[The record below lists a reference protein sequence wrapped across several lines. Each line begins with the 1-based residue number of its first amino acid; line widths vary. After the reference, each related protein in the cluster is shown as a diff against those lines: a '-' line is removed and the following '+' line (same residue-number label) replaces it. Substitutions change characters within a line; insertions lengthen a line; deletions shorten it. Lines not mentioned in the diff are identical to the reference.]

1 MKLTASCMCALALA
15 ACASETMDAPPFVD
29 VDGDGIDDNDPTA
42 LRNFT
47 LRLENV
53 VPFTILKASV
63 ANAQPDKTEAPL
75 APGQVYEIRFTAGF
89 GHRMSLM
96 AMLGESNDWFFGTD
110 PAGIPLYT
118 DGVAL
123 SGDITSQIQLWDA
136 GTEADE
142 EPGVGPST
150 GLNQTQANQG
160 SADANTNIRLVPDVV
175 TLASGQAFARPAVS
189 SMIRVT
195 VTPPT
200 TSDRMFLVRI
210 ENVSTTDTL
219 VTSQGNR
226 AITVMNTLWAVHCSP
241 NVLFEAN
248 KVAPSNG
255 LENLAEAG
263 NAWTMSDKLRLER
276 GVASPLSAG
285 VYVVHASGNPLF
297 AVGGP
302 DFRFGLEHVVEDGDT
317 AAISAFL
324 PQGLVPAESFGT
336 FDAPV
341 TTDQPGPC
349 HAGDAFELTF
359 QARPGDRLS
368 LATGFVSSNDWFI
381 ATPGDGMPLFN
392 GTLPRWGE
400 ITTEFHL
407 FDLGTEGDQE
417 LDVGL
422 SVGTQQTA
430 PNTGGPDGNKMVR
443 EVGRDRY
450 DVPLTQHVRVTL
462 TPPPH

>member
-1 MKLTASCMCALALA
+1 MKLIASCMCALALA
-15 ACASETMDAPPFVD
+15 ACADDTEKMDPFVD
-29 VDGDGIDDNDPTA
+29 ADGDGIDDNDPTA

-53 VPFTILKASV
+53 APFTILKASV

-89 GHRMSLM
+89 GHRLSLM
-96 AMLGESNDWFFGTD
+96 GGLGESSDWFFGTD

-118 DGVAL
+118 DGVPL
-123 SGDITSQIQLWDA
+123 SGDITSQILLWDA

-142 EPGVGPST
+142 EPGVGPDT

-160 SADANTNIRLVPDVV
+160 EADPNTNVRLVPDVV
-175 TLASGQAFARPAVS
+175 TLASGATFTRPAVS
-189 SMIRVT
+189 AMIRVT

-200 TSDRMFLVRI
+200 TNDRMFLVRI
-210 ENVSTTDTL
+210 ENVSTPDTL

-226 AITVMNTLWAVHCSP
+226 AITIMNTLWAVHCNT

-248 KVAPSNG
+248 KVAPANG

-263 NAWTMSDKLRLER
+263 NAWTMSDKLRLQR

-285 VYVVHASGNPLF
+285 IYVVHVDGTPLF
-297 AVGGP
+297 SLGGP
-302 DFRFGLEHVVEDGDT
+302 DFHYGLERVVEDGDT
-317 AAISAFL
+317 SALMAFL
-324 PQGLVPAESFGT
+324 PQGLVPAESFGS

-341 TTDQPGPC
+341 TNEQGPC

-359 QARPGDRLS
+359 QARPGARLS
-368 LATGFVSSNDWFI
+368 LATGFVASNDWFI
-381 ATPGDGMPLFN
+381 ATPAEGMPLFN

-400 ITTEFHL
+400 ITTEFRM
-407 FDLGTEGDQE
+407 FDLGTAGDQE

-430 PNTGGPDGNKMVR
+430 PNTGSPDGNKMVR

-462 TPPPH
+462 TPPAK